1 MSYCEYV
8 TYSVLMDT
16 SVKED
21 PQEIVKRFDVAIN
34 KYIEL
39 GKKRLAESEKGE

>member
-1 MSYCEYV
+1 MSYCEFI

-16 SVKED
+16 SVEED
-21 PQEIVKRFDVAIN
+21 PKEIVKRFDAAII

-39 GKKRLAESEKGE
+39 GKKKIAEQ

>member
-16 SVKED
+16 SIKEE
-21 PQEIVKRFDVAIN
+21 PEEIVKRFNLAIN
-34 KYIEL
+34 KFIEL
-39 GKKRLAESEKGE
+39 GKKKLAESEKGG